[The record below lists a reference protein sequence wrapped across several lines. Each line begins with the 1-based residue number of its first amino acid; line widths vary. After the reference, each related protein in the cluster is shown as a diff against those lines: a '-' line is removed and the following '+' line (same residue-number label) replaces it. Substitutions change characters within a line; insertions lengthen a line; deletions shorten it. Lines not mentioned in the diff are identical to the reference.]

1 MGRSKS
7 SVFPTTSF
15 AVILGLAPAALSAQA
30 PGDTLRLGDVLAM
43 AAERNPGLTAL
54 RHGADAASI
63 REPAA
68 SALPDPML
76 QFGFMNFGLPEFNT
90 DMAMSMAPAVQL
102 NQTFPW
108 PGKLGQQEAVA
119 VRDRDMALARADEAA
134 WRLHARTTSVFF
146 EIWSLDRR
154 LEVMAETL
162 ELLSGFREVALAMY
176 GTGGG
181 RQSDV
186 LRADVEIARTSGE
199 IRRMEGRRQAAVSV
213 LNGILDR
220 PADTPI
226 GAVETVAL
234 PRDLPAGT
242 TLEGWAVEDRPLLAE
257 AALGVERAAAVAARA
272 DREIWPDLRLGLA
285 YGQRDRGF
293 GREHMGSVMVGV
305 NLPLFAGSRQHALRD
320 AALAEERLA
329 QARRT
334 EALAEVGASLGR
346 LVADL
351 DAARTLVDLYRD
363 EVVPQARSNVESAFS
378 AYRVGSVDFLT
389 LVDAQTT
396 TNRYEAE
403 LYSLYASYGTTLAA
417 LESAVG
423 RTMPSNESVL
433 RVNR

>member
-54 RHGADAASI
+54 RHGADAASL

-108 PGKLGQQEAVA
+108 PGKLGQQETVA
-119 VRDRDMALARADEAA
+119 VRDRYMALARADEAA

-162 ELLSGFREVALAMY
+162 ELLGGFREVALAMY
-176 GTGGG
+176 GTGSG

-234 PRDLPAGT
+234 PRDLPAWT

-293 GREHMGSVMVGV
+293 GCFIGLQDEGSPVGKPEY
-305 NLPLFAGSRQHALRD
+305 NLLHSPKSQHRPAGPETARSCEKHERDDSSNSQRQYGDIESIGNH
-320 AALAEERLA
+320 
-329 QARRT
+329 
-334 EALAEVGASLGR
+334 
-346 LVADL
+346 
-351 DAARTLVDLYRD
+351 
-363 EVVPQARSNVESAFS
+363 PQAGKHNGQTQQQSS
-378 AYRVGSVDFLT
+378 RV
-389 LVDAQTT
+389 AK
-396 TNRYEAE
+396 
-403 LYSLYASYGTTLAA
+403 
-417 LESAVG
+417 
-423 RTMPSNESVL
+423 
-433 RVNR
+433 